1 MLQQMAACERVIAES
16 HENLE
21 VRKAEFTEMK
31 RQLQEI
37 TDQEAKLKA
46 DLDEAGKNKQ
56 KKKEYCEKMKHSIK
70 ANRDKFKK

>member
-1 MLQQMAACERVIAES
+1 MSTCQEVIAES
-16 HENLE
+16 NASLE

-56 KKKEYCEKMKHSIK
+56 KKKELCEKMKHNIK